1 VSRSSFF
8 EVKSADPRFAPVPPE
23 WMEDGGFQ
31 NDVRMTYCASV
42 VMSVIGRYEVEL
54 EKAVDLIG
62 RCQVSYAQHAPG
74 GELTIDMG
82 RRILVAPGC
91 Y

>member
-1 VSRSSFF
+1 
-8 EVKSADPRFAPVPPE
+8 
-23 WMEDGGFQ
+23 MEDGGFQ

-42 VMSVIGRYEVEL
+42 VMSVIGRHEVEL
-54 EKAVDLIG
+54 EKAMDFVR
-62 RCQVSYAQHAPG
+62 RCQVSYAQHVSG